1 MNWIEK
7 ENKLYLTEEFKDF
20 KEAWAFLNKVAVLAE
35 AYNHHPE
42 IENVY
47 NKVTLKLCTHDAG
60 NSITE
65 KDRVLAKEIDLI
77 KL

>member
-1 MNWIEK
+1 MWKEK
-7 ENKLYLTEEFKDF
+7 NNKLVKELTFKDF
-20 KEAWAFLNKVAVLAE
+20 NQAWAFLNKVAILAE
-35 AYNHHPE
+35 EHNHHPE

-65 KDRVLAKEIDLI
+65 KDRKLAKAIDGVL
-77 KL
+77 

>member
-1 MNWIEK
+1 MWQEQN
-7 ENKLYLTEEFKDF
+7 NKLVKELTFKDF

-35 AYNHHPE
+35 EHNHHPE

-47 NKVTLKLCTHDAG
+47 NRVTLKLCTHDAG

-65 KDRVLAKEIDLI
+65 KDRRLAKAIDEVV
-77 KL
+77 